1 MNEPDNKKDF
11 RRQKF
16 LSNHFKKEKTPE
28 EKRFQM
34 KSKKE
39 KREKVDILREEELW
53 QDWEE
58 YN

>member
-1 MNEPDNKKDF
+1 MNDPDNRKSY
-11 RRQKF
+11 RRENIEQK
-16 LSNHFKKEKTPE
+16 HFKKNKTSEE
-28 EKRFQM
+28 EKLQM

-39 KREKVDILREEELW
+39 KKQKVDTLREEELW